1 MSGTNVTPED
11 VVKFTKPTKEFLC
24 SLDANVYG
32 IDFVSFIIKNYDTKE
47 VIFKVDRGD
56 SAAAPSRALADLRL
70 SGDFDMDSLRRI
82 DYTFDADVLSLPRVA
97 TFLKFVVGDDEV
109 HKFRMI
115 ERHYFKNKLIK
126 SFDFTFPFC
135 MPNSS
140 NLWESEYELPPMDS
154 DLIDDIVNNPWK
166 VQSDSFYFVDGE
178 LIMHNKARYKYYYN
192 NKREAKLAGSDDD
205 SSDED
210 EASRGRSRTSR
221 SSKLMDSDDDDGDS
235 DEDGAYAAKISAYE
249 ASSKYD

>member
-1 MSGTNVTPED
+1 MTGIVCARVQHHRMILRACIYPSNSSYSFRVPSFVCLTLSFVSALGILTELRSP
-11 VVKFTKPTKEFLC
+11 PTHIAEFLC

-126 SFDFTFPFC
+126 
-135 MPNSS
+135 
-140 NLWESEYELPPMDS
+140 
-154 DLIDDIVNNPWK
+154 
-166 VQSDSFYFVDGE
+166 
-178 LIMHNKARYKYYYN
+178 R
-192 NKREAKLAGSDDD
+192 
-205 SSDED
+205 
-210 EASRGRSRTSR
+210 
-221 SSKLMDSDDDDGDS
+221 
-235 DEDGAYAAKISAYE
+235 
-249 ASSKYD
+249 